1 MQASRDNDQVIFIQ
15 YVDTYSRIASV
26 TGSGESA
33 MITTLINEHLINLD
47 LKATRKEEVF
57 TEMARLL
64 ASQGKVS
71 DEQAFIKDL
80 WAREELGNTGFEEGV
95 ALPHAKSAAVCNPA
109 VAIGISRNGIEYGA
123 EDGKPSHIFFMI
135 ASPDGGANHHI
146 EVLAELSGKLIEE
159 GFIAKLLAAKTPAD
173 ALALLLAKK
182 EEQSAAPT
190 TSKGFIIGVTG
201 CPAGIAHT
209 YLAAESLERA
219 ARELGYEVKVET
231 NGSIGVKNSPTADE
245 IARASAIVV
254 ACDKQVDMAR
264 FAGKP
269 LIKTGVKA
277 PIKDGKGLIEQALK
291 APAYVADKDEKKG
304 DEKRASGG
312 SSDLYRYL
320 MNGVSHMIPFVVTG
334 GLLIAL
340 SLAIGGNPTPSGM
353 QIPEGS
359 MWNQILNVGVA
370 AFTLMIPILAGYIAY
385 AIGDRP
391 ALAPGFIGGW
401 IANNGS
407 FYGADA
413 GTGFIGAIIAGLL
426 VGYLVRWIATRQYHK
441 MVQPLVPI
449 LIAPIVGSLFIAAV
463 FIFII
468 GAPIAD
474 MMTGLNAM
482 LLSMSGGSLVLL
494 GIVLGGMAGF
504 DMGGPVNKV
513 AFLFSVGMIASGQT
527 QFMGAM
533 ACAIPAAPLGMSL
546 ATVLGR
552 KLGIFDESEIE
563 AGKAAGAM
571 GLVGISEGAIPFAA
585 RDPLAVIPANV
596 LGSMTAAVMA
606 FLFGITNSVAHGG
619 PIVAL
624 LGAVNKPLLA
634 LLCMICGAIVTGV
647 VAVALKKLRVKKSDE
662 VTLAKAA

>member
-1 MQASRDNDQVIFIQ
+1 
-15 YVDTYSRIASV
+15 
-26 TGSGESA
+26 

-71 DEQAFIKDL
+71 NEQAFIKDL

-159 GFIAKLLAAKTPAD
+159 GFIAKLLAANTPAD

-219 ARELGYEVKVET
+219 AKEMGFEVKVET

-245 IARASAIVV
+245 IARAAAIVV

-291 APAYVADKDEKKG
+291 APAYVAGKEDKKG
-304 DEKRASGG
+304 EEKSAGG

-340 SLAIGGNPTPSGM
+340 ALAIGGNPTPSGM

>member
-1 MQASRDNDQVIFIQ
+1 
-15 YVDTYSRIASV
+15 
-26 TGSGESA
+26 

-71 DEQAFIKDL
+71 NEQAFIKDL

-159 GFIAKLLAAKTPAD
+159 GFIDALLAAKTPAD
-173 ALALLLAKK
+173 ALALLLTKK

-219 ARELGYEVKVET
+219 AKELGYEVKVET

-245 IARASAIVV
+245 IARATAIVV

-291 APAYVADKDEKKG
+291 APAYVAGKEDKKG
-304 DEKRASGG
+304 EEKSAGG

-340 SLAIGGNPTPSGM
+340 ALAIGGNPTPSGM

-552 KLGIFDESEIE
+552 KLGIFDASEIE

-585 RDPLAVIPANV
+585 RDPLAVIPANI

>member
-1 MQASRDNDQVIFIQ
+1 
-15 YVDTYSRIASV
+15 
-26 TGSGESA
+26 

-109 VAIGISRNGIEYGA
+109 VAIGISRNGIDYGA

-182 EEQSAAPT
+182 EEAAAAPAAN
-190 TSKGFIIGVTG
+190 KGLIIGVTG

-219 ARELGYEVKVET
+219 AKELGYEVKVET

-245 IARASAIVV
+245 IARATAIVV

-291 APAYVADKDEKKG
+291 APAYVAGKEDKKG
-304 DEKRASGG
+304 EEKSAGG

-474 MMTGLNAM
+474 MMTGLNTM

-647 VAVALKKLRVKKSDE
+647 VAVALKKLRMKKSDK
-662 VTLAKAA
+662 TMLAKAA

>member
-1 MQASRDNDQVIFIQ
+1 
-15 YVDTYSRIASV
+15 
-26 TGSGESA
+26 

-173 ALALLLAKK
+173 ALALLLTKK

-219 ARELGYEVKVET
+219 AKELGYEVKVET

-245 IARASAIVV
+245 IARATAIVV

-264 FAGKP
+264 FNGKP

-291 APAYVADKDEKKG
+291 APAYVAGKEDKKG
-304 DEKRASGG
+304 EEKSAGG

-340 SLAIGGNPTPSGM
+340 ALAIGGNPTPSGM

-552 KLGIFDESEIE
+552 KLGIFDASEIE

-585 RDPLAVIPANV
+585 RDPLAVIPANI

>member
-1 MQASRDNDQVIFIQ
+1 
-15 YVDTYSRIASV
+15 
-26 TGSGESA
+26 

-64 ASQGKVS
+64 VAQGKVS
-71 DEQAFIKDL
+71 DEQQFVKDL
-80 WAREELGNTGFEEGV
+80 WAREELDNTGFEEGV
-95 ALPHAKSAAVCNPA
+95 ALPHAKSAAVSTPA
-109 VAIGISRNGIEYGA
+109 VAIGISRNGIDYGA
-123 EDGKPSHIFFMI
+123 EDGKPSKLFFMI
-135 ASPDGGANHHI
+135 ASPAGGANHHI
-146 EVLAELSGKLIEE
+146 EVLAELSAKLIEE
-159 GFIAKLLAAKTPAD
+159 GFIDALLAAKTPAD
-173 ALALLLAKK
+173 ALTLLLAKK
-182 EEQSAAPT
+182 EEAAAAPAAN
-190 TSKGFIIGVTG
+190 KGLIIGVTG

-219 ARELGYEVKVET
+219 AKELGYEVKVET

-245 IARASAIVV
+245 IARATAIVV

-647 VAVALKKLRVKKSDE
+647 VAVTLKKLRVKKSDE

>member
-1 MQASRDNDQVIFIQ
+1 
-15 YVDTYSRIASV
+15 
-26 TGSGESA
+26 

-173 ALALLLAKK
+173 ALALLLTKK

-219 ARELGYEVKVET
+219 AKELGYEVKVET

-245 IARASAIVV
+245 IARATAIVV

-264 FAGKP
+264 FSGKP

-291 APAYVADKDEKKG
+291 APAYVAGKEDKKG
-304 DEKRASGG
+304 EEKSAGG

-340 SLAIGGNPTPSGM
+340 ALAIGGNPTPSGM

-552 KLGIFDESEIE
+552 KLGIFDASEIE

-585 RDPLAVIPANV
+585 RDPLAVIPANI

>member
-1 MQASRDNDQVIFIQ
+1 
-15 YVDTYSRIASV
+15 
-26 TGSGESA
+26 

-159 GFIAKLLAAKTPAD
+159 GFIAKLLAANTPAD

-219 ARELGYEVKVET
+219 AKELGYEVKVET

-245 IARASAIVV
+245 IARATAIVV

-291 APAYVADKDEKKG
+291 APAYVAGKEDKKG
-304 DEKRASGG
+304 EEKSAGG

-340 SLAIGGNPTPSGM
+340 ALAIGGNPTPSGM

-552 KLGIFDESEIE
+552 KLGIFDASEIE

-585 RDPLAVIPANV
+585 RDPLAVIPANI

-647 VAVALKKLRVKKSDE
+647 VAVALKKLRVKKNDG

>member
-1 MQASRDNDQVIFIQ
+1 
-15 YVDTYSRIASV
+15 
-26 TGSGESA
+26 
-33 MITTLINEHLINLD
+33 MITTLINEQLIALD
-47 LKATRKEEVF
+47 LKASRKEEVF
-57 TEMARLL
+57 SEMTRLL
-64 ASQGKVS
+64 VAQGKVS
-71 DEQAFIKDL
+71 DEQQFIKDL
-80 WAREELGNTGFEEGV
+80 WAREELDNTGFEEGV
-95 ALPHAKSAAVCNPA
+95 ALPHAKSAAVSTPA
-109 VAIGISRNGIEYGA
+109 VAIGISRSGIDYGA
-123 EDGKPSHIFFMI
+123 EDGKPSRLFFMI
-135 ASPDGGANHHI
+135 ASPAGGANHHI
-146 EVLAELSGKLIEE
+146 EVLAELSAKLIEE
-159 GFIAKLLAAKTPAD
+159 GFIDALLAAKSPAA
-173 ALALLLAKK
+173 ALALLLEKR
-182 EEQSAAPT
+182 EEQAAPAAD
-190 TSKGFIIGVTG
+190 KGLIIGVTG

-219 ARELGYEVKVET
+219 AKELGYEVKVET
-231 NGSIGVKNSPTADE
+231 NGSIGVKNSPTAAE

-264 FAGKP
+264 FNGKP

-291 APAYVADKDEKKG
+291 APAYVADKDERKSE
-304 DEKRASGG
+304 EKSAGG

-340 SLAIGGNPTPSGM
+340 ALAIGGDPTPSGM
-353 QIPEGS
+353 QIPAGS

-426 VGYLVRWIATRQYHK
+426 VGYLVRWIATRHYHK

-552 KLGIFDESEIE
+552 KLGIFDASEIE

-647 VAVALKKLRVKKSDE
+647 VAVALKKLRVKKTDQ
-662 VTLAKAA
+662 VALAKAA

>member
-1 MQASRDNDQVIFIQ
+1 
-15 YVDTYSRIASV
+15 
-26 TGSGESA
+26 

-219 ARELGYEVKVET
+219 AKDLGYEVKVET

-291 APAYVADKDEKKG
+291 APDYVAGKEDKKG
-304 DEKRASGG
+304 EEKSAGG

-340 SLAIGGNPTPSGM
+340 ALAIGGNPTPSGM

-552 KLGIFDESEIE
+552 KLGIFDASEIE

-585 RDPLAVIPANV
+585 RDPLAVIPANI

>member
-1 MQASRDNDQVIFIQ
+1 
-15 YVDTYSRIASV
+15 
-26 TGSGESA
+26 
-33 MITTLINEHLINLD
+33 MITTLINEQLIALD
-47 LKATRKEEVF
+47 LKASRKEEVF
-57 TEMARLL
+57 SEMTRLL
-64 ASQGKVS
+64 VAQGKVS
-71 DEQAFIKDL
+71 DEQQFIKDL
-80 WAREELGNTGFEEGV
+80 WAREELDNTGFEEGV
-95 ALPHAKSAAVCNPA
+95 ALPHAKSAAVSTPA
-109 VAIGISRNGIEYGA
+109 VAIGISRSGIDYGA
-123 EDGKPSHIFFMI
+123 EDGKPSRLFFMI
-135 ASPDGGANHHI
+135 ASPAGGANHHI
-146 EVLAELSGKLIEE
+146 EVLAELSAKLIEE
-159 GFIAKLLAAKTPAD
+159 GFIDALLAAKTPAA
-173 ALALLLAKK
+173 ALALLLEKR
-182 EEQSAAPT
+182 EEQAAPAAD
-190 TSKGFIIGVTG
+190 KGLIIGVTG

-219 ARELGYEVKVET
+219 AKELGYEVKVET
-231 NGSIGVKNSPTADE
+231 NGSIGVKNSPTAAE

-264 FAGKP
+264 FNGKP

-291 APAYVADKDEKKG
+291 APAYVADKDERKSE
-304 DEKRASGG
+304 EKSAGG

-340 SLAIGGNPTPSGM
+340 ALAIGGDPTPSGM
-353 QIPEGS
+353 QIPAGS

-426 VGYLVRWIATRQYHK
+426 VGYLVRWIATRHYHK

-552 KLGIFDESEIE
+552 KLGIFDASEIE

-647 VAVALKKLRVKKSDE
+647 VAVALKKLRVKKTDQVE
-662 VTLAKAA
+662 LAKAA

>member
-1 MQASRDNDQVIFIQ
+1 
-15 YVDTYSRIASV
+15 
-26 TGSGESA
+26 
-33 MITTLINEHLINLD
+33 MITTLINEQLIALD
-47 LKATRKEEVF
+47 LKATRKKEVF
-57 TEMARLL
+57 SEMTRLL
-64 ASQGKVS
+64 AAQGKVS
-71 DEQAFIKDL
+71 DEQQFIKDL
-80 WAREELGNTGFEEGV
+80 WAREELDNTGFEEGV
-95 ALPHAKSAAVCNPA
+95 ALPHAKSAAVSTPA
-109 VAIGISRNGIEYGA
+109 VAIGISRSGIDYGA
-123 EDGKPSHIFFMI
+123 EDGKPSRLFFMI
-135 ASPDGGANHHI
+135 ASPAGGANHHI
-146 EVLAELSGKLIEE
+146 EVLAELSAKLIEE
-159 GFIAKLLAAKTPAD
+159 GFIDALLAAKTPAA
-173 ALALLLAKK
+173 ALALLLEKR
-182 EEQSAAPT
+182 EEQAAPAAD
-190 TSKGFIIGVTG
+190 KGFIIGVTG

-219 ARELGYEVKVET
+219 AKELGYEVKVET
-231 NGSIGVKNSPTADE
+231 NGSIGVKNSPTAAE
-245 IARASAIVV
+245 IASASAIVV

-264 FAGKP
+264 FNGKP

-291 APAYVADKDEKKG
+291 APAYVADKDERKSE
-304 DEKRASGG
+304 EKSSGG

-340 SLAIGGNPTPSGM
+340 ALAIGGDPTPSGM
-353 QIPEGS
+353 QIPAGS

-426 VGYLVRWIATRQYHK
+426 VGYLVRWIATRHYHK

-552 KLGIFDESEIE
+552 KLGIFDASEIE

-647 VAVALKKLRVKKSDE
+647 VAVALKKLRVKKTDQME
-662 VTLAKAA
+662 LAKAA

>member
-1 MQASRDNDQVIFIQ
+1 
-15 YVDTYSRIASV
+15 
-26 TGSGESA
+26 

-159 GFIAKLLAAKTPAD
+159 GFIAKLLAANTPAD

-219 ARELGYEVKVET
+219 AKELGYEVKVET

-245 IARASAIVV
+245 IARATAIVV

-291 APAYVADKDEKKG
+291 APAYVAGKEDKKG
-304 DEKRASGG
+304 EEKSAGG

-340 SLAIGGNPTPSGM
+340 ALAIGGNPTPSGM

-552 KLGIFDESEIE
+552 KLGIFDASEIE

-585 RDPLAVIPANV
+585 RDPLAVIPANI

-647 VAVALKKLRVKKSDE
+647 VAVALKKLRIKKSDE

>member
-1 MQASRDNDQVIFIQ
+1 
-15 YVDTYSRIASV
+15 
-26 TGSGESA
+26 

-57 TEMARLL
+57 SEMARLL
-64 ASQGKVS
+64 VAQGKVS
-71 DEQAFIKDL
+71 DEQQFIKDL
-80 WAREELGNTGFEEGV
+80 WAREELDNTGFEEGV
-95 ALPHAKSAAVCNPA
+95 ALPHAKSAAVSTPA
-109 VAIGISRNGIEYGA
+109 VAIGISRSGIDYGA
-123 EDGKPSHIFFMI
+123 EDGKPSRLFFMI
-135 ASPDGGANHHI
+135 ASPAGGANHHI
-146 EVLAELSGKLIEE
+146 EVLAELSAKLIEE
-159 GFIAKLLAAKTPAD
+159 GFIDALLAAKSPAA
-173 ALALLLAKK
+173 ALALLLEKR
-182 EEQSAAPT
+182 EEQAAPAAD
-190 TSKGFIIGVTG
+190 KGLIIGVTG

-219 ARELGYEVKVET
+219 AKELGYEVKVET
-231 NGSIGVKNSPTADE
+231 NGSIGVKNSPTTAE

-264 FAGKP
+264 FNGKP

-291 APAYVADKDEKKG
+291 APAYVADKDERKSE
-304 DEKRASGG
+304 EKSSGG

-340 SLAIGGNPTPSGM
+340 ALAIGGDPTPSGM
-353 QIPEGS
+353 QIPAGS

-426 VGYLVRWIATRQYHK
+426 VGYLVRWIATRHYHK

-552 KLGIFDESEIE
+552 KLGIFDASEIE

-647 VAVALKKLRVKKSDE
+647 VAVALKKLRVKKTDQVE
-662 VTLAKAA
+662 LAKAA

>member
-1 MQASRDNDQVIFIQ
+1 
-15 YVDTYSRIASV
+15 
-26 TGSGESA
+26 

-159 GFIAKLLAAKTPAD
+159 GFIAKLLAANTPAD

-219 ARELGYEVKVET
+219 AKELGYEVKVET

-291 APAYVADKDEKKG
+291 APAYVAGKEDKKG
-304 DEKRASGG
+304 EEKSAGG

-340 SLAIGGNPTPSGM
+340 ALAIGGNPTPSGM

-449 LIAPIVGSLFIAAV
+449 LIAPIAGSLFIAAV

-552 KLGIFDESEIE
+552 KLGIFDASEIE

>member
-1 MQASRDNDQVIFIQ
+1 
-15 YVDTYSRIASV
+15 
-26 TGSGESA
+26 
-33 MITTLINEHLINLD
+33 MITTLINEQLIALD
-47 LKATRKEEVF
+47 LKASRKEEVF
-57 TEMARLL
+57 SEMTRLL
-64 ASQGKVS
+64 VAQGKVS
-71 DEQAFIKDL
+71 DEQQFIKDL
-80 WAREELGNTGFEEGV
+80 WAREELDNTGFEEGV
-95 ALPHAKSAAVCNPA
+95 ALPHAKSAAVSTPA
-109 VAIGISRNGIEYGA
+109 VAIGISRSGIDYGA
-123 EDGKPSHIFFMI
+123 EDGKPSRLFFMI
-135 ASPDGGANHHI
+135 ASPAGGANHHI
-146 EVLAELSGKLIEE
+146 EVLAELSAKLIEE
-159 GFIAKLLAAKTPAD
+159 GFIDALLAAKSPAA
-173 ALALLLAKK
+173 ALALLLEKR
-182 EEQSAAPT
+182 EEQAAPAAD
-190 TSKGFIIGVTG
+190 KGLIIGVTG

-219 ARELGYEVKVET
+219 AKELGFEVKVET
-231 NGSIGVKNSPTADE
+231 NGSIGVKNSPTAAE

-264 FAGKP
+264 FNGKP

-291 APAYVADKDEKKG
+291 APAYVADKDERKSE
-304 DEKRASGG
+304 EKSAGG

-340 SLAIGGNPTPSGM
+340 ALAIGGDPTPSGM
-353 QIPEGS
+353 QIPAGS

-426 VGYLVRWIATRQYHK
+426 VGYLVRWIATRHYHK

-552 KLGIFDESEIE
+552 KLGIFDASEIE

-647 VAVALKKLRVKKSDE
+647 VAVALKKLRVKKTDQVE
-662 VTLAKAA
+662 LAKAA

>member
-1 MQASRDNDQVIFIQ
+1 
-15 YVDTYSRIASV
+15 
-26 TGSGESA
+26 

-159 GFIAKLLAAKTPAD
+159 GFIAKLLAANTPAD

-219 ARELGYEVKVET
+219 AKDLGYEVKVET

-245 IARASAIVV
+245 IARATAIVV

-264 FAGKP
+264 FNGKP

-291 APAYVADKDEKKG
+291 APAYVAGKEDKKG
-304 DEKRASGG
+304 EEKSAGG

-340 SLAIGGNPTPSGM
+340 ALAIGGDPTPSGM
-353 QIPEGS
+353 QIPAGS

-385 AIGDRP
+385 AIGDRS

-426 VGYLVRWIATRQYHK
+426 VGYLVRWIATRHYHK

-552 KLGIFDESEIE
+552 KLGIFDATEIE

>member
-1 MQASRDNDQVIFIQ
+1 
-15 YVDTYSRIASV
+15 
-26 TGSGESA
+26 

-245 IARASAIVV
+245 IARATAIVV

-291 APAYVADKDEKKG
+291 APAYVAGKEDKKG
-304 DEKRASGG
+304 EEKSAGG

-340 SLAIGGNPTPSGM
+340 ALAIGGNPTPSGM

-449 LIAPIVGSLFIAAV
+449 LVAPIVGSLFIAAV

-552 KLGIFDESEIE
+552 KLGIFDASEIE

-585 RDPLAVIPANV
+585 RDPLAVIPANI

>member
-1 MQASRDNDQVIFIQ
+1 
-15 YVDTYSRIASV
+15 
-26 TGSGESA
+26 

-57 TEMARLL
+57 SEMTRLL
-64 ASQGKVS
+64 VAQGKVS
-71 DEQAFIKDL
+71 DEQQFIKDL
-80 WAREELGNTGFEEGV
+80 WAREELDNTGFEEGV
-95 ALPHAKSAAVCNPA
+95 ALPHAKSAAVSTPA
-109 VAIGISRNGIEYGA
+109 VAIGISRSGIDYGA
-123 EDGKPSHIFFMI
+123 EDGKPSRLFFMI
-135 ASPDGGANHHI
+135 ASPAGGANHHI
-146 EVLAELSGKLIEE
+146 EVLAELSAKLIEE
-159 GFIAKLLAAKTPAD
+159 GFIDALLAAKSPAA
-173 ALALLLAKK
+173 ALALLLEKR
-182 EEQSAAPT
+182 EEQAAPAAD
-190 TSKGFIIGVTG
+190 KGFIIGVTG

-219 ARELGYEVKVET
+219 AKELGFEVKVET
-231 NGSIGVKNSPTADE
+231 NGSIGVKNSPTAAE

-264 FAGKP
+264 FNGKP

-291 APAYVADKDEKKG
+291 APAYVADKDERKSE
-304 DEKRASGG
+304 EKSAGG

-340 SLAIGGNPTPSGM
+340 ALAIGGDPTPSGM
-353 QIPEGS
+353 QIPAGS

-426 VGYLVRWIATRQYHK
+426 VGYLVRWIATRHYHK

-552 KLGIFDESEIE
+552 KLGIFDASEIE

-647 VAVALKKLRVKKSDE
+647 VAVALKKLRVKKTDQ
-662 VTLAKAA
+662 VALAKAA

>member
-1 MQASRDNDQVIFIQ
+1 
-15 YVDTYSRIASV
+15 
-26 TGSGESA
+26 

-95 ALPHAKSAAVCNPA
+95 AMPHAKSAAVCNPA

-159 GFIAKLLAAKTPAD
+159 GFIAKLLAANTPAD

-219 ARELGYEVKVET
+219 AKELGYEVKVET

-245 IARASAIVV
+245 IARATAIVV

-291 APAYVADKDEKKG
+291 APAYVAGKEDKKG
-304 DEKRASGG
+304 EEKSAGG

-449 LIAPIVGSLFIAAV
+449 LIAPIIGSLFIAAV

-634 LLCMICGAIVTGV
+634 LLCMICGATVTGV

>member
-1 MQASRDNDQVIFIQ
+1 
-15 YVDTYSRIASV
+15 
-26 TGSGESA
+26 

-64 ASQGKVS
+64 VAQGKVS
-71 DEQAFIKDL
+71 DEQQFVKDL
-80 WAREELGNTGFEEGV
+80 WAREELDNTGFEEGV
-95 ALPHAKSAAVCNPA
+95 ALPHAKSAAVSTPA
-109 VAIGISRNGIEYGA
+109 VAIGISRNGIDYGA
-123 EDGKPSHIFFMI
+123 EDGKPSKLFFMI
-135 ASPDGGANHHI
+135 ASPAGGANHHI
-146 EVLAELSGKLIEE
+146 EVLAELSAKLIEE
-159 GFIAKLLAAKTPAD
+159 GFIDALLAAKTPAD

-182 EEQSAAPT
+182 EEAAAVPAAN
-190 TSKGFIIGVTG
+190 KGLIIGVTG

-219 ARELGYEVKVET
+219 AKELGYEVKVET

-245 IARASAIVV
+245 IARAAAIVV